1 MPEMAGVDLPRFDA
15 LADQLMEELERTKRY
30 IGTRQTE
37 YEYKHKDCFAVLD
50 RIDDALAAA
59 YGLTAEQTA
68 YVKAYDRRYRMGNGE
83 NEGN

>member
-1 MPEMAGVDLPRFDA
+1 M
-15 LADQLMEELERTKRY
+15 
-30 IGTRQTE
+30 
-37 YEYKHKDCFAVLD
+37 LD